1 MRVFENMPGPDSK
14 NPSRCSGADFKD
26 ARGENMEEKQKRKLS
41 ETGYPGRDIPAKS
54 NAVDAQPTPGR
65 HAEAVKKHI
74 ALRKGQ

>member
-1 MRVFENMPGPDSK
+1 MKE
-14 NPSRCSGADFKD
+14 A
-26 ARGENMEEKQKRKLS
+26 EKRKLS

-54 NAVDAQPTPGR
+54 NAVDAKPSPGR

>member
-1 MRVFENMPGPDSK
+1 MNE
-14 NPSRCSGADFKD
+14 A
-26 ARGENMEEKQKRKLS
+26 EKRKLS

-54 NAVDAQPTPGR
+54 NAVDAKPSPGR